1 MSLAYLRTEI
11 IRLSRNRRVL
21 LFSLLMPA
29 LLLGIIGGTNKNA
42 GTIDGVSVAAY
53 IMVSMGLFGSMT
65 AAIGSGGLI
74 AVERSIGWNR
84 QLRLTG
90 LNPNGYVATKLILSI
105 VMALPPIIVTYLVGG
120 IGLGVRMPALTWL
133 EIGALSWLGAV
144 PFAAI
149 GLVVGYLAKP
159 DSVQQLSGLLYLLLA
174 LFGGIWIPVEAMP
187 SVMRQIAQWTPTY
200 WVGQVARGP
209 LFHASFDV
217 RAVEMVL
224 LWTVVLGAVGLRRF
238 RADTARA

>member
-1 MSLAYLRTEI
+1 MNFAYLRTEI
-11 IRLSRNRRVL
+11 VRLSRNRRVL
-21 LFSLLMPA
+21 IFSILMPA

-42 GTIDGVSVAAY
+42 GQLNGVGVAEY
-53 IMVSMGLFGSMT
+53 IMVSMGLLGSMS

-90 LNPNGYVATKLILSI
+90 LSPNGYVATKLLLSI
-105 VMALPPIIVTYLVGG
+105 VMALPPIVITYLVGAL
-120 IGLGVRMPALTWL
+120 GLGVRLPALTWL
-133 EIGALSWLGAV
+133 EIGALSWMGAL

-174 LFGGIWIPVEAMP
+174 LFGGIWIPVETMP
-187 SVMRQIAQWTPTY
+187 SLMHKIAEWTPTY

-209 LFHASFDV
+209 LFHTPFDL
-217 RAVEMVL
+217 RALEMIL
-224 LWTVVLGAVGLRRF
+224 LWTVVLGAIGLRRF